1 MSVEYLH
8 GLWDRG
14 ALQLAKLGLDQEQI
28 EGALAIMTSEIAA
41 ISPSVREAADGLRVR
56 ELLIDAGL
64 EEEDQ

>member
-14 ALQLAKLGLDQEQI
+14 AQQLAELGLNQEQI

-64 EEEDQ
+64 EEDQ